1 MISEVTT
8 PDGLRL
14 ACQVSGSG
22 PPLVMVHG
30 AGSAR
35 WGFDLLRPHLE
46 HRFTLVAPDRRGR
59 GDSAD
64 GDGYA
69 LEREIEDLGAVLREF
84 GPEPLLFGHSYGGL
98 IAAAAATRADGLSG
112 LVLYEPP
119 MGGVLGTP
127 EWVEGIEALVA
138 AGDRERA
145 LRDFLHDIGG
155 YSDAEIDAMRGT
167 PVWEARVA
175 IVPTIVREL
184 RAEHAYRLPAEA
196 LVGLE
201 LPTLMLVGS
210 ESPEWARRSTAA
222 HAAAI
227 PGAAVVTLEGQGHGA
242 NSAAPELVA
251 AELLRFLDPLSG
263 PGPARSGG

>member
-1 MISEVTT
+1 
-8 PDGLRL
+8 
-14 ACQVSGSG
+14 
-22 PPLVMVHG
+22 MVHG

-46 HRFTLVAPDRRGR
+46 HRFTVVAADRRGR

-64 GDGYA
+64 ADGYA
-69 LEREIEDLGAVLREF
+69 LEREFEDLGTVLRDF
-84 GPEPLLFGHSYGGL
+84 GPAPLLFGHSYGGL

-127 EWVEGIEALVA
+127 DWVDAVEALVA
-138 AGDRERA
+138 AGERERA
-145 LRDFLHDIGG
+145 LRAFLHHIGG

-167 PVWEARVA
+167 PVWEARLA

-184 RAEHAYRLPAEA
+184 RAEHAYSLPVDA
-196 LVGLE
+196 LGGLAV
-201 LPTLMLVGS
+201 PTLMLVGS
-210 ESPEWARRSTAA
+210 ESPEWARRSTEAY
-222 HAAAI
+222 AAAI
-227 PGAAVVTLEGQGHGA
+227 PGAVVVTLEGQGHGA

-251 AELLRFLDPLSG
+251 AELLRFLGPLSG